1 MANGPVYQPSV
12 APVALADDLLERR
25 LDMHAL
31 KKLAVIIAAAAVLGG
46 PTLVHAAQ
54 SDVSTQIAEARQE
67 GSIWTAFALNKHLSP
82 FKLDVD
88 VEQGTAI
95 LKGKVESQ
103 VERELA
109 ERIALDIKGIDK
121 VDNQLEID
129 PGVMAEAGTRTGMA
143 QRFEDATLTATV
155 KSKLLWS
162 SATEALKIDVD
173 SKDGVVTLKGRAQS
187 PEAKELAGSLAA
199 NTDGVITVNNLISI
213 SAADS
218 IAAKEQPQNLNP
230 AEQLSDAWITSKV
243 KSSLIYS
250 RTLDGLN
257 IKVDTKSGVV
267 SLDGIV
273 ANYAEKELAV
283 EIARNI
289 RGVKGVNADALKVMA
304 RSAG

>member
-1 MANGPVYQPSV
+1 
-12 APVALADDLLERR
+12 
-25 LDMHAL
+25 MHPL
-31 KKLAVIIAAAAVLGG
+31 KKLALATATVTALSLNPLMAS
-46 PTLVHAAQ
+46 AAQ
-54 SDVSTQIAEARQE
+54 GDLPSQLNEARQE

-82 FKLDVD
+82 FKLDVS
-88 VEQGTAI
+88 VEQGTAV
-95 LKGKVESQ
+95 LKGKVENE
-103 VERELA
+103 VDRELA

-129 PGVMAEAGTRTGMA
+129 PNVAAEPGTKANMA

-162 SATEALKIDVD
+162 SVTEALKIEVD

-187 PEAKELAGSLAA
+187 PEAKEVAGNLAN
-199 NTDGVITVNNLISI
+199 NTDGVVSVNNLISI

-218 IAAKEQPQNLNP
+218 INSRTDPQVNSP
-230 AEQLSDAWITSKV
+230 VEDMSDGWITSKV

-250 RTLDGLN
+250 RNLDGMS
-257 IKVDTKSGVV
+257 IKVETKSGLV
-267 SLDGIV
+267 SLNGIV

-304 RSAG
+304 RTAG

>member
-1 MANGPVYQPSV
+1 
-12 APVALADDLLERR
+12 
-25 LDMHAL
+25 MHLL
-31 KKLAVIIAAAAVLGG
+31 KKLALITSTAAVLGG
-46 PTLVHAAQ
+46 ATLAQAAQ
-54 SDVSTQIAEARQE
+54 NDLAGQLAEARQE
-67 GSIWTAFALNKHLSP
+67 GSIWTAFALNRHLSP

-95 LKGKVESQ
+95 LKGKVENE
-103 VERELA
+103 VDRELA
-109 ERIALDIKGIDK
+109 ERIALDIEGIDK
-121 VDNQLEID
+121 VDNQLQVDSAVAGE
-129 PGVMAEAGTRTGMA
+129 PGSRGALA

-162 SATEALKIDVD
+162 SVTEALHIDVD
-173 SKDGVVTLKGRAQS
+173 TRDGVVTLKGRAQS
-187 PEAKELAGSLAA
+187 PEAKELAGSLAT

-218 IAAKEQPQNLNP
+218 IAAKAQPQNLSP
-230 AEQLSDAWITSKV
+230 AEQLSDAWVTSKV

-257 IKVDTKSGVV
+257 INVSTDNGVV

-273 ANYAEKELAV
+273 ANFAEKELAV